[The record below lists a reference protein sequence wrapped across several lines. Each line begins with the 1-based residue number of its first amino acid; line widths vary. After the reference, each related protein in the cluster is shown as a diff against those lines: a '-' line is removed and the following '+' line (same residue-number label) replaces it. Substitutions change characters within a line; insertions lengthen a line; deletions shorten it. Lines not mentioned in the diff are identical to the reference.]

1 MWLAVVVLAVLI
13 TAPAAT
19 ARAQTSTEAVESD
32 SVEVAQ
38 PRFRFSPKLDAKTTA
53 QVTYNEMGATFN
65 NTFFG
70 FNNLSVT
77 TLISANEKNYRLQ
90 DRIERNKQLNNTLT
104 KSLLPGLTFVLNQ
117 SDSRQLS
124 RATLVTGESQDFVLN
139 NKSLTAA
146 ANYMSAQG
154 YAMRWD
160 ARGSVNLQNN
170 EFAFKSDKGQG
181 GAINGGVR
189 YLMLDNRVRVRVR
202 GALSDQSEKSSSI
215 YETFDGLGATS
226 DSMQTLV
233 DVQVADSLDVG
244 LEWTN
249 YNYERDFAD
258 QSRGSSGTQQVGAE
272 NLFRETER
280 REYRRYGV
288 NMTSTPFGGLTIN
301 TSANHIEQLSD
312 YINTPSRFSR
322 SVGDELRGD
331 LSYRVR
337 SGLSVALKLE
347 NSETLRDLG
356 PQSVSSYTDKRR
368 RVSLSLSKK
377 FTETLNVDVTLAE
390 GIGQQF
396 YVKFAE
402 NPRDR
407 DQLESSVKGRISSKL
422 FNKVSTSMFLAVTST
437 DIVSIHQSNSR
448 DNRTRLRYDFKPDI
462 TYTYN
467 DRVKVE
473 QGYGLA
479 IEFTDYD
486 YTFIGQDDFIDRNVT
501 FWNRVTHQATK
512 RLRNIFY
519 YSLTLHDR
527 GAYLPEDSLDFNNP
541 DAERFLEVDR
551 KDRTDIVK
559 ISFNYKLNEHLTA
572 VGEYEYSRRRDTT
585 VGSSNDRITTTGGIE
600 GGIVGFFK
608 WSAAK
613 TLNFTFKRVERFSPF
628 VSGDQAKYW
637 DANAAFKYAF

>member
-1 MWLAVVVLAVLI
+1 LAVVVLAVLM
-13 TAPAAT
+13 TAAAGS
-19 ARAQTSTEAVESD
+19 ARAQTAAAEGD
-32 SVEVAQ
+32 SLVQ
-38 PRFRFSPKLDAKTTA
+38 PRFRFSPTFDAKTTA

-70 FNNLSVT
+70 FNGVSVIT
-77 TLISANEKNYRLQ
+77 MISANEKNYRLQ
-90 DRIERNKQLNNTLT
+90 DRIERSKQLTNTVT
-104 KSLLPGLTFVLNQ
+104 KSLMPGFTLALNQ
-117 SDSRQLS
+117 RDMRQLS
-124 RATLVTGESQDFVLN
+124 RATLVTGGTQDFILN
-139 NKSLTAA
+139 NQALTAT
-146 ANYMSAQG
+146 ANYRSPDG

-160 ARGSVNLQNN
+160 AHGSLNLQDN
-170 EFAFKSDKGQG
+170 EFAFKRDQGQG

-189 YLMLDNRVRVRVR
+189 YLMLDNRVKVRVR
-202 GALSDQSEKSSSI
+202 GSLSDQSEKSSSI
-215 YETFDGLGATS
+215 YETFDGLGTTS
-226 DSMQTLV
+226 DSVQTLV
-233 DVQVADSLDVG
+233 DVEVADSLDVG
-244 LEWTN
+244 LEWMS

-258 QSRGSSGTQQVGAE
+258 QARGSSGAQQVGAE

-280 REYRRYGV
+280 REARLYGV
-288 NMTSTPFGGLTIN
+288 NMSSTPFPGLTIN
-301 TSANHIEQLSD
+301 TSAKHTEQLSD
-312 YINTPSRFSR
+312 FVNTPSRYSR

-337 SGLSVALKLE
+337 SGLAVSLKLE
-347 NSETLRDLG
+347 NSQTLRDLG

-368 RVSLSLSKK
+368 RVSLSLKKK

-396 YVKFAE
+396 YVKFEE

-407 DQLESSVKGRISSKL
+407 DQLESSIKGRISSQP
-422 FNKVSTSMFLAVTST
+422 FSKVSTSMFLAVTST

-462 TYTYN
+462 TYTHN
-467 DRVKVE
+467 DRIKVE

-486 YTFIGQDDFIDRNVT
+486 YIFLGQDDFIDRNVN
-501 FWNRVTHQATK
+501 FWNRITHQVTPK
-512 RLRNIFY
+512 LRNVFY

-527 GAYLPEDSLDFNNP
+527 GAYLPEDTLDFNNP

-551 KDRTDIVK
+551 EDRTDMARIE
-559 ISFNYKLNEHLTA
+559 FNYKLNQHLTA
-572 VGEYEYSRRRDTT
+572 VGKYEYSRRRDTT
-585 VGSSNDRITTTGGIE
+585 VGSSNDRVTTTGGIE
-600 GGIVGFFK
+600 GGIIGAYK
-608 WSAAK
+608 WGGSN
-613 TLNFTFKRVERFSPF
+613 TFNFTFKRVERFSPF